1 MNMVEL
7 LLGISLLTLALVTLI
22 AVFATVSLRGVKRI
36 LRVLEP
42 IRSLVENVDTSEIEG
57 TKKNDTR
64 SPEER
69 VSLEQEKIIEEID
82 RTKPIEKTLPKSIT
96 KEIAKTVKEDVFCL
110 ESIGDEE
117 IEPAKVEVKTQ
128 SVELSDEM
136 IRDIL
141 ESAKALVEENKL
153 LRNQQKRAKRVRKTA
168 DIPLKNA
175 EVSNE
180 SEPDVDIDKDYL
192 ADE

>member
-1 MNMVEL
+1 MVEL
-7 LLGISLLTLALVTLI
+7 IVETFNFVELILCFFAILLS
-22 AVFATVSLRGVKRI
+22 FASFSI
-36 LRVLEP
+36 LRKSNKILKLLAP
-42 IRSLVENVDTSEIEG
+42 LRSIAESVDTSELTIAK
-57 TKKNDTR
+57 T
-64 SPEER
+64 PEER